1 MEESEH
7 SVESDTGRL
16 PASITGFGFK
26 AAQGY
31 GIPEAPKAHP
41 LRKEPLV

>member
-16 PASITGFGFK
+16 PAAITGFGSK
-26 AAQGY
+26 VTQGY
-31 GIPEAPKAHP
+31 GIPEAPKSSSSP
-41 LRKEPLV
+41 KWSP